1 MAKGDSV
8 SIAEFARQVGRS
20 PQWIG
25 KLIKKGTIPKN
36 PDGKIPLD
44 AGFSAWDAQ
53 MKKVDALNV
62 LQGKNKP
69 LTEDDDGEL
78 SQSVGK
84 TKNITEA
91 FNKARLAEK
100 TYQAKLKEIEFKL
113 KRGDLIES
121 EKVKA
126 DAHQT
131 AAALRGRLVSIPV
144 RIAGLCEGRSAR
156 EIEEI
161 IEDAINDALTEFQKS
176 EFLKDNETV
185 G

>member
-1 MAKGDSV
+1 MAARETV
-8 SIAEFARQVGRS
+8 SQAEFARQVGCTKV
-20 PQWIG
+20 WICKLVKQG
-25 KLIKKGTIPKN
+25 KLPVNENKQIYLAEGFAAYEQMTKEKADKAKASKKKKLVEKDTTASF
-36 PDGKIPLD
+36 
-44 AGFSAWDAQ
+44 AGA
-53 MKKVDALNV
+53 
-62 LQGKNKP
+62 
-69 LTEDDDGEL
+69 
-78 SQSVGK
+78 
-84 TKNITEA
+84 KNITEA

-100 TYQAKLKEIEFKL
+100 TYQAKLKEIEYKL

-131 AAALRGRLVSIPV
+131 AAALRARLVSIPV
-144 RIAGLCEGRSAR
+144 RIAGLCEGRPAR

-176 EFLKDNETV
+176 EFLTDDETV